1 MYNTPEH
8 SVGGFPQPANQLQKT
23 NGWISVKRGD
33 DMEHEHNRYSL
44 ILDPADQSK
53 IGSADKK
60 ED

>member
-1 MYNTPEH
+1 MSSTPRH
-8 SVGGFPQPANQLQKT
+8 SSHLRLVDKLET

-33 DMEHEHNRYSL
+33 DIQHEHNRYSL